1 MGIYLPKKVGIC
13 EVSGVTYRKYIYLRK
28 QVAVRSGVT
37 IVGNIFT
44 KDSR

>member
-13 EVSGVTYRKYIYLRK
+13 EVSGVTNRKYIYLRK

-37 IVGNIFT
+37 RLVT
-44 KDSR
+44 Y